1 MEYYSQFNMPSI
13 EERKKDLLDYA
24 NKLTNIIEYT
34 PEELDKIATK
44 IVNETEKYSYTG
56 YSVFGKKQEQT
67 KILNILNKNQNNST
81 NISTTNTFK

>member
-1 MEYYSQFNMPSI
+1 MMEYYSQFNMPSI

-44 IVNETEKYSYTG
+44 IVNETEKYSYT
-56 YSVFGKKQEQT
+56 V
-67 KILNILNKNQNNST
+67 
-81 NISTTNTFK
+81 